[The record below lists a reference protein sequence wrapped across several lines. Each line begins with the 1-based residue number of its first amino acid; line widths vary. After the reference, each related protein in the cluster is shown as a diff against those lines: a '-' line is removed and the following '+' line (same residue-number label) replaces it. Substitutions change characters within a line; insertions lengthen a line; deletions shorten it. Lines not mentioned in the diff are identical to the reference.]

1 MAVETGG
8 QLPPLQVTRED
19 DPRVLEE
26 AATEDYSLHVVPRT
40 WRMDRGKLTMAWWA
54 VATAFF
60 YMYFAAF
67 IALAYGTVNALIGIV
82 LTVVAYSLVNT
93 VITRVAATSGLTV
106 ALFSRSMFGF
116 VGAAIATLIFAATA
130 IYYLVFEG
138 SVIAVAAQTFWA
150 ARSTSGTR
158 S

>member
-1 MAVETGG
+1 MAVETAG

-93 VITRVAATSGLTV
+93 VISAWPRRAG
-106 ALFSRSMFGF
+106 SRSRCSR
-116 VGAAIATLIFAATA
+116 AACSA
-130 IYYLVFEG
+130 
-138 SVIAVAAQTFWA
+138 SS
-150 ARSTSGTR
+150 ARR
-158 S
+158 SRR